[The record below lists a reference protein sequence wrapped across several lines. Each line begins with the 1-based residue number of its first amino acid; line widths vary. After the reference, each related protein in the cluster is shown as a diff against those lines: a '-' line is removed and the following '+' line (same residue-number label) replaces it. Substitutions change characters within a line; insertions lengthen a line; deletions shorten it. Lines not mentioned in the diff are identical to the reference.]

1 MTLQQLEYL
10 LALDK
15 HRQFAKAATACDITQ
30 PTLSTMIQRLEEEL
44 GVTLF
49 DRTQQRPTE
58 IGLKVIEQAR
68 CILQEA
74 SQIKS
79 IIDEE
84 KNTIQGTFTLA
95 VLPTIAPYLLPL
107 VLPRWRT
114 CFKDLELRI
123 VEMKTSDCL
132 RSITDRTVD
141 MAIIASDPEQSDIRY
156 SQLYYEE
163 FLGYVSRNEK
173 IYSSSVVRTSEV
185 DPQRMWLLDEGHC
198 FRDQLVRF
206 CQLKYQNKSKL
217 TYSEGN
223 LISFMHIVEAGQGL
237 TFIPKLAER
246 YLDTNQRT
254 LVRPFAI
261 PRPVRGIYL
270 AYRKDFVRQSVL
282 TLFEESIRSSVPREM
297 LTIGPEQVLAK

>member
-10 LALDK
+10 LALDR
-15 HRQFAKAATACDITQ
+15 HRQFAKAAAACDITQ

-58 IGLKVIEQAR
+58 IGLKVIDQAK

-74 SQIKS
+74 SQIRS

-84 KNTIQGTFTLA
+84 KHTIQGTFTLA
-95 VLPTIAPYLLPL
+95 ILPTIAPYLLPM
-107 VLPRWRT
+107 VLPKWRT
-114 CFKDLELRI
+114 SFKDLELRI

-132 RSITDRTVD
+132 KAIADRTID
-141 MAIIASDPEQSDIRY
+141 MAIIASDPEHTDIRY
-156 SQLYYEE
+156 SQLYFEE

-173 IYSSSVVRTSEV
+173 IYRSSVVRTAEV
-185 DPQRMWLLDEGHC
+185 DAQRMWLLDEGHC

-206 CQLKYQNKSKL
+206 CQLKSQSKAKL

-223 LISFMHIVEAGQGL
+223 LLSFMHLVEAGQGL

-254 LVRPFAI
+254 LIRPFAI

-270 AYRKDFVRQSVL
+270 AYRRDFVRQSIL
-282 TLFEESIRSSVPREM
+282 ALFEESIQSSVPREM
-297 LTIGPEQVLAK
+297 LSISPEQMLAK